1 MFEIGEKAGFMK
13 TRAVTV
19 FAKSGIGRKA
29 GYKKRVFMQILS
41 KTGSEK
47 KFLDRLRWF
56 WQDYRCRSE
65 KIMLFKILSGK
76 CQIKD
81 K

>member
-1 MFEIGEKAGFMK
+1 MCEISEKPGFMK
-13 TRAVTV
+13 VRAVTV
-19 FAKSGIGRKA
+19 CAKAGIGKKA
-29 GYKKRVFMQILS
+29 GHKKRVFMQISS

-47 KFLDRLRWF
+47 KVLDRLRCF
-56 WQDYRCRSE
+56 WQDYRCRTE
-65 KIMLFKILSGK
+65 KIMFFKILSGK